1 MICLVL
7 SNRWKDQLSY
17 SNICILFTIVSI
29 FSSFYSFILRYW
41 YSLYSIEVET
51 QKVGLL
57 QMMKQKPNKLE
68 MILED
73 EVEMLP

>member
-1 MICLVL
+1 M
-7 SNRWKDQLSY
+7 
-17 SNICILFTIVSI
+17 
-29 FSSFYSFILRYW
+29 
-41 YSLYSIEVET
+41 

-57 QMMKQKPNKLE
+57 QMMKQKPNRLE